1 MTTLVCLHHSPSLR
15 SALIPNFNVST
26 YFYLG
31 IICRTLHLQTNLQ
44 SQSWHNL
51 LTLMKIRKVAY
62 VNAPPY
68 IGYLAKMRLC
78 QVALDQNT
86 PGKREKGNY
95 YQAERVMTFFPL
107 AFTPWAHQGV
117 IWKSG

>member
-1 MTTLVCLHHSPSLR
+1 
-15 SALIPNFNVST
+15 
-26 YFYLG
+26 
-31 IICRTLHLQTNLQ
+31 
-44 SQSWHNL
+44 
-51 LTLMKIRKVAY
+51 MKIRKVAY

-117 IWKSG
+117 IWKCG